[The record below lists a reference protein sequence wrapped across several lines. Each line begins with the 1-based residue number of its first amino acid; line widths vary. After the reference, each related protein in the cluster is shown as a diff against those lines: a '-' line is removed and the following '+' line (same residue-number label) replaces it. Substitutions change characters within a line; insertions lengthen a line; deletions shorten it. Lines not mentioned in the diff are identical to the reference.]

1 MSQKMKGEQK
11 MIPRFKVLKKV
22 AWKNVLLSRIFPY
35 FLLLLCLSSRET
47 QADTFSVTW
56 GEGSNTAES
65 FLTSLSTMLMNGLL
79 AISFCAGTGLIIW
92 GFVSMANRDSNP
104 QGAQGAW
111 KKVAFGGCLVSL
123 SFILGIVKATMKSA
137 AG

>member
-1 MSQKMKGEQK
+1 MLERLKRS
-11 MIPRFKVLKKV
+11 KVGQG
-22 AWKNVLLSRIFPY
+22 SR
-35 FLLLLCLSSRET
+35 LLCGTTLAFSTFCLSLKNAR
-47 QADTFSVTW
+47 ADSFSVTW

-123 SFILGIVKATMKSA
+123 SFILGIVKATMKTA
-137 AG
+137 AGS

>member
-1 MSQKMKGEQK
+1 
-11 MIPRFKVLKKV
+11 MIDRLKKSRV
-22 AWKNVLLSRIFPY
+22 VRKSRLLSGIVLTSSMLVCMFSKNV
-35 FLLLLCLSSRET
+35 
-47 QADTFSVTW
+47 QADSFSVSW

-65 FLTSLSTMLMNGLL
+65 FMTSLSTMIMNGLL

-92 GFVSMANRDSNP
+92 GFVVMANKDSNP

-111 KKVAFGGCLVSL
+111 KKIAFGGCLVSL

-137 AG
+137 AGS

>member
-1 MSQKMKGEQK
+1 M
-11 MIPRFKVLKKV
+11 MIDELKRLK
-22 AWKNVLLSRIFPY
+22 SRTASGIALALPIF
-35 FLLLLCLSSRET
+35 CLSLKNAL
-47 QADTFSVTW
+47 ADSFSVVW

-92 GFVSMANRDSNP
+92 GFISMANRDSNP

-123 SFILGIVKATMKSA
+123 SFILGIIKATMKSA

>member
-1 MSQKMKGEQK
+1 
-11 MIPRFKVLKKV
+11 MIDELKRLKNSTARGMVLALPMV
-22 AWKNVLLSRIFPY
+22 SLSLKNAL
-35 FLLLLCLSSRET
+35 
-47 QADTFSVTW
+47 ADSFSVVW

-79 AISFCAGTGLIIW
+79 AIAFCAGTGLIIW

-123 SFILGIVKATMKSA
+123 SFILGIIKATMKSA

>member
-1 MSQKMKGEQK
+1 MTDEPKRSKNRIAAGM
-11 MIPRFKVLKKV
+11 VL
-22 AWKNVLLSRIFPY
+22 ALPMLCLSPKNVL
-35 FLLLLCLSSRET
+35 
-47 QADTFSVTW
+47 ADSFSVVW

-104 QGAQGAW
+104 QGSQGAW

-123 SFILGIVKATMKSA
+123 SFILGIIKATMKSA

>member
-1 MSQKMKGEQK
+1 MIQLLRRSKGERNSRLVRGT
-11 MIPRFKVLKKV
+11 ILASSIFFSVSH
-22 AWKNVLLSRIFPY
+22 KNAL
-35 FLLLLCLSSRET
+35 
-47 QADTFSVTW
+47 ADSFSVTW

-65 FLTSLSTMLMNGLL
+65 FLTSLSTMIMNGLL
-79 AISFCAGTGLIIW
+79 AISFCAGTALIIW

-137 AG
+137 AGS

>member
-1 MSQKMKGEQK
+1 MLERPELSKLRQKSHILCGAA
-11 MIPRFKVLKKV
+11 L
-22 AWKNVLLSRIFPY
+22 AFPV
-35 FLLLLCLSSRET
+35 LCLFLKNAR
-47 QADTFSVTW
+47 ADSFSVTW

-123 SFILGIVKATMKSA
+123 SFILGIVKATIKTA
-137 AG
+137 AGS

>member
-1 MSQKMKGEQK
+1 MTEKMNLLKTGQKSRL
-11 MIPRFKVLKKV
+11 IRSIV
-22 AWKNVLLSRIFPY
+22 ASSTLLWVFAKNA
-35 FLLLLCLSSRET
+35 
-47 QADTFSVTW
+47 QADSFSVTW

-65 FLTSLSTMLMNGLL
+65 FLTSLSTMIMNGLL

-137 AG
+137 AGS

>member
-1 MSQKMKGEQK
+1 MVQKLRAIKRAIRE
-11 MIPRFKVLKKV
+11 IPPPGC
-22 AWKNVLLSRIFPY
+22 IFPV
-35 FLLLLCLSSRET
+35 FFASGFVFSREA

-65 FLTSLSTMLMNGLL
+65 FLTNLSTMLMNGLL

>member
-1 MSQKMKGEQK
+1 MKGEER
-11 MIPRFKVLKKV
+11 MIEKTKLSKIGQNSRFLRFVV
-22 AWKNVLLSRIFPY
+22 ASFTLFWVSAKN
-35 FLLLLCLSSRET
+35 T
-47 QADTFSVTW
+47 QADSFSVTW

-65 FLTSLSTMLMNGLL
+65 FLTSLSTMIMNGLL

-137 AG
+137 AGS

>member
-1 MSQKMKGEQK
+1 
-11 MIPRFKVLKKV
+11 MIDKLKRLKNSTARGMVLALPMV
-22 AWKNVLLSRIFPY
+22 SLSLKNAL
-35 FLLLLCLSSRET
+35 
-47 QADTFSVTW
+47 ADSFSVVW

-79 AISFCAGTGLIIW
+79 AIAFCAGTGLIIW

-123 SFILGIVKATMKSA
+123 SFILGIIKATMKSA

>member
-1 MSQKMKGEQK
+1 
-11 MIPRFKVLKKV
+11 MIEKFGMVKKV
-22 AWKNVLLSRIFPY
+22 MRACPLFSRILPVS
-35 FLLLLCLSSRET
+35 LLFFCLTSRT
-47 QADTFSVTW
+47 GGADSFSVTW

-79 AISFCAGTGLIIW
+79 AISFCAGTGLIVW
-92 GFVSMANRDSNP
+92 GFISMANRDNNP

>member
-1 MSQKMKGEQK
+1 MIEELKRLKMGQ
-11 MIPRFKVLKKV
+11 
-22 AWKNVLLSRIFPY
+22 NSRLFRGIILVSSIF
-35 FLLLLCLSSRET
+35 FSLSSKT
-47 QADTFSVTW
+47 AKADSFSVTW
-56 GEGSNTAES
+56 GEGSNTAET

-79 AISFCAGTGLIIW
+79 ATSFCAGTGLIIW
-92 GFVSMANRDSNP
+92 GFISMANRDSNP

-137 AG
+137 AGS

>member
-1 MSQKMKGEQK
+1 MVHKLRTIKI
-11 MIPRFKVLKKV
+11 MIRDNP
-22 AWKNVLLSRIFPY
+22 LSGCIFPA
-35 FLLLLCLSSRET
+35 FLALFFASSGNT
-47 QADTFSVTW
+47 QAETFSVTW
-56 GEGSNTAES
+56 GEGSNTAEA

>member
-1 MSQKMKGEQK
+1 
-11 MIPRFKVLKKV
+11 MITEFKAYKRVVWAYTLF
-22 AWKNVLLSRIFPY
+22 KNILPV
-35 FLLLLCLSSRET
+35 FLLLFCLTSKNT
-47 QADTFSVTW
+47 QADSFSVTW

-79 AISFCAGTGLIIW
+79 AVSFCAGTGLIIW
-92 GFVSMANRDSNP
+92 GFISMANRDSNP

>member
-1 MSQKMKGEQK
+1 
-11 MIPRFKVLKKV
+11 MIEKLGSFKKV
-22 AWKNVLLSRIFPY
+22 MRVYPLFSRIWPVS
-35 FLLLLCLSSRET
+35 LLLFCLTSRT
-47 QADTFSVTW
+47 GRADSFSVTW

-79 AISFCAGTGLIIW
+79 AISFCAGTGLIVW
-92 GFVSMANRDSNP
+92 GFISMANRDSNP

>member
-1 MSQKMKGEQK
+1 MIEKLKVSWIPKVSQFWKAV
-11 MIPRFKVLKKV
+11 IV
-22 AWKNVLLSRIFPY
+22 A
-35 FLLLLCLSSRET
+35 FLTGSIVPARNAR
-47 QADTFSVTW
+47 ADSFSVSW

-65 FLTSLSTMLMNGLL
+65 FLTSMSTMLMNGLL
-79 AISFCAGTGLIIW
+79 AVSFCAGTGLIIW
-92 GFVSMANRDSNP
+92 GFVAMANKDSNP

-111 KKVAFGGCLVSL
+111 KKIAFGGCLVSL

>member
-1 MSQKMKGEQK
+1 MIKKMNLSKTGQKSRL
-11 MIPRFKVLKKV
+11 IRSIV
-22 AWKNVLLSRIFPY
+22 ASSTLFWVFAKN
-35 FLLLLCLSSRET
+35 T
-47 QADTFSVTW
+47 QADSFSVTW

-65 FLTSLSTMLMNGLL
+65 FLTSLSTMIMNGLL

-137 AG
+137 AGS